1 LSALFGPGAT
11 LNKKLAF
18 QAQSKPLSSALFG
31 PGETL
36 GKKLHERF
44 SHTSKVPTSW
54 AEQTPAV
61 LSLYIT
67 V

>member
-18 QAQSKPLSSALFG
+18 QAQVATFSVLFG

-36 GKKLHERF
+36 IKNYMNVHFAQGKPQR
-44 SHTSKVPTSW
+44 
-54 AEQTPAV
+54 
-61 LSLYIT
+61 
-67 V
+67 